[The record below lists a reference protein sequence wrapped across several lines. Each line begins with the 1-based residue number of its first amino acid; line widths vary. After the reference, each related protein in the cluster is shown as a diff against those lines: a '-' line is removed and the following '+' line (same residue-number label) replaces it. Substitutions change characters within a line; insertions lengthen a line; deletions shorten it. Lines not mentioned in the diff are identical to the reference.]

1 VTKQVQELDHVI
13 IRFAGDSGDGMQLT
27 GDRFTQETAVFGND
41 LSTLPNFP
49 AEIRAPAGTLPGV
62 SSFQLHFADHDILTP
77 GDAPDVL
84 VAMNPAALKANLK
97 DLPPGAELIVN
108 TDEFT
113 KRNLTKVGYA
123 SNPVEDGSLEGYR
136 LHPVPLTSLTVKSL
150 ENQDISRKDA
160 ERAKNMFA
168 LGLLSWL
175 YGRGS
180 EGTLNFLEAKF
191 GKKPEIYKANVT
203 AFQAGWNYGE
213 TTEDFAVRYEV
224 KPAAIAPGRYRNI
237 TGNLAL
243 AYGLIAAAQLAKLP
257 LFLGSYPITPAS
269 DILHEL
275 SKHKKFG
282 VRTFQAEDEIA
293 AASAALGASFG
304 GSLAVTTTS
313 GPGMLLKA
321 ETVNLAVSVEL
332 PLVIIDV
339 QRAGPST
346 GMPTKTE
353 QTDLLMAL
361 YGRNGESP
369 VPVIAA
375 ASPADCFFAAIEAA
389 RIAVTYRTPVILLS
403 DGYLGNGSEPW
414 RIPDVSGLPDLSAQ
428 FAFATADGAP
438 ADGSDFQPF
447 ARDPA
452 TLARPWAIP
461 GTPGLEH
468 GPAGRARRGRRAG
481 HSRRHHPAGR
491 RLGLA
496 RYGRSLG
503 FHPRRRRR
511 DDHRGRPGG
520 GASMNVSK
528 VLIANRGETAVRVA
542 RACRDAGIISVAV
555 YADPDRDAP
564 HVLAADEAFA
574 LGGDTP
580 GSSYLDITKV
590 LAAAAASGADAV
602 HPGYGF
608 LSENADFAQ
617 AVLDAGLTALPFHRT
632 VVADPA
638 FAPELHGNTGPY
650 TIHTRWIEA
659 EFRNTIPPHAAE
671 PAAADGPA
679 GRETVVLEVDGKRI
693 EVTFP
698 ASFARGVSPADTVA
712 AGRPGPRGAPG
723 LAGSRDRA
731 VTSHGVGRCRGR
743 PHAGHRRKG
752 SRRRRRSGGPGRPD
766 RRP

>member
-84 VAMNPAALKANLK
+84 VAMNPAALMANLK
-97 DLPPGAELIVN
+97 DMPRGADLIVN

-113 KRNLTKVGYA
+113 KRNLAKVGYDK
-123 SNPVEDGSLEGYR
+123 NPLEDGSLDQYSV
-136 LHPVPLTSLTVKSL
+136 HPVPLTSLTVKSL
-150 ENQDISRKDA
+150 EDLDITRKDA

-175 YGRGS
+175 YGRPA
-180 EGTLNFLEAKF
+180 EGTLSFLEAKF

-203 AFQAGWNYGE
+203 AFQAGLNYGE
-213 TTEDFAVRYEV
+213 TTEDFSVRYEV
-224 KPAAIAPGRYRNI
+224 KPAPIPAGKYRNI

-243 AYGLIAAAQLAKLP
+243 SYGLIAAAQLARLP

-282 VRTFQAEDEIA
+282 VRTFQAEDEIS

-332 PLVIIDV
+332 PLVVVDV

-369 VPVIAA
+369 VPVVAA
-375 ASPADCFFAAIEAA
+375 ASPSDCFFAAIEAA
-389 RIAVTYRTPVILLS
+389 RIAITYRTPVILLS

-414 RIPDVSGLPDLSAQ
+414 RIPDVSELPDLSAS
-428 FAFATADGAP
+428 FALATA
-438 ADGSDFQPF
+438 ADQPEHGDFKPF
-447 ARDPA
+447 TRDPQ

-468 GPAGRARRGRRAG
+468 RIGGIEKADGSGNISYDPDNHDLMVRTRAAKIEGIANSIPPLEVDDPTGHARLLVLGWGSTYGSIGAAVRSARRAG
-481 HSRRHHPAGR
+481 HDVAQAHLRHMNPFPANLGEVLRR
-491 RLGLA
+491 
-496 RYGRSLG
+496 Y
-503 FHPRRRRR
+503 
-511 DDHRGRPGG
+511 D
-520 GASMNVSK
+520 K
-528 VLIANRGETAVRVA
+528 VLVPEINLGQLALLLRGKYLVDVISYNRVRGLPFRSA
-542 RACRDAGIISVAV
+542 ELTEAIEE
-555 YADPDRDAP
+555 
-564 HVLAADEAFA
+564 VLA
-574 LGGDTP
+574 
-580 GSSYLDITKV
+580 
-590 LAAAAASGADAV
+590 
-602 HPGYGF
+602 
-608 LSENADFAQ
+608 
-617 AVLDAGLTALPFHRT
+617 
-632 VVADPA
+632 
-638 FAPELHGNTGPY
+638 HG
-650 TIHTRWIEA
+650 
-659 EFRNTIPPHAAE
+659 
-671 PAAADGPA
+671 
-679 GRETVVLEVDGKRI
+679 
-693 EVTFP
+693 
-698 ASFARGVSPADTVA
+698 
-712 AGRPGPRGAPG
+712 
-723 LAGSRDRA
+723 
-731 VTSHGVGRCRGR
+731 
-743 PHAGHRRKG
+743 
-752 SRRRRRSGGPGRPD
+752 
-766 RRP
+766 